1 MVDAQLPDV
10 AAMGRVAVLIGGW
23 SAEREVSLKSGEQV
37 LAALQGAG
45 VDAFAVDVQ
54 RDELHDALVGKCDRV
69 FNLLHGT
76 WGEDG
81 NLQGFLDTLD
91 IPYTGSSALAS
102 ALAMDKD
109 LAKSVCRQHGVRTPQ
124 WRTVESVDD
133 CMSAAQEYGYPMV
146 LKPVAEGSSIGVSLV
161 MENELAS
168 AYDSA
173 ARYGSVMAEQ
183 YIDGSEVT
191 VAILNGT
198 VLPAVKITTPNQF
211 YDYDAKYLNSTTTY
225 DCPSGLDAE
234 LERQMSDTALRV
246 FQLLKCHGW
255 GRVDFLLDKRDQ
267 YFLLEVNTVPG
278 MTDHSLVPMA
288 AREAGVDF
296 AELVVRILATSMESR
311 R

>member
-1 MVDAQLPDV
+1 
-10 AAMGRVAVLIGGW
+10 
-23 SAEREVSLKSGEQV
+23 
-37 LAALQGAG
+37 
-45 VDAFAVDVQ
+45 
-54 RDELHDALVGKCDRV
+54 
-69 FNLLHGT
+69 
-76 WGEDG
+76 
-81 NLQGFLDTLD
+81 
-91 IPYTGSSALAS
+91 
-102 ALAMDKD
+102 
-109 LAKSVCRQHGVRTPQ
+109 
-124 WRTVESVDD
+124 
-133 CMSAAQEYGYPMV
+133 
-146 LKPVAEGSSIGVSLV
+146 
-161 MENELAS
+161 
-168 AYDSA
+168 
-173 ARYGSVMAEQ
+173 MAEQ